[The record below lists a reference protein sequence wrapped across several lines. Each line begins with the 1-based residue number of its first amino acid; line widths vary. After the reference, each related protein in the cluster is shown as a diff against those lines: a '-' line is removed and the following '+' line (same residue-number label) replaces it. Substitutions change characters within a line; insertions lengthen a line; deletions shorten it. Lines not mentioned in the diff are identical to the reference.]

1 MVNLLQL
8 IENELPDFYE
18 KCLSISRTEGQC
30 NIILLFIREMK
41 SSNLYLESEIESAAK
56 YMHDFLK
63 QSKHEA
69 LFYFAMVAQSE
80 R

>member
-18 KCLSISRTEGQC
+18 KCLSISWTEELY

-41 SSNLYLESEIESAAK
+41 SSNLYFRIWEWAAK
-56 YMHDFLK
+56 CMHDFLK
-63 QSKHEA
+63 QSEHEA
-69 LFYFAMVAQSE
+69 IFYFAMVAQSE